1 MGWARRVARD
11 PSTVTQD
18 DVDQLRD
25 VGYHDRQIHAV
36 TTFVA
41 LRLAFST
48 VNNALGARP
57 DRQLVEKAPAA
68 ISGGVRPARRTGPEH
83 ELTQAGGP
91 CEPGGA
97 LCVRHGDGVHYGWP

>member
-1 MGWARRVARD
+1 MGWARRVTRD
-11 PSTVTQD
+11 PIIVTQD
-18 DVDQLRD
+18 DVGQLRD
-25 VGYHDRQIHAV
+25 VADHDQQIHAV

-48 VNNALGARP
+48 VNDALGARP

-83 ELTQAGGP
+83 ELTEADGS

-97 LCVRHGDGVHYGWP
+97 LCVRHGDGVHYA